1 MNKKDS
7 LLSIV
12 CIIVTALI
20 ILVVLI
26 GQSLR
31 IENKL
36 GIIPQLKVVQ
46 ENKSIP
52 IKPVISNDIYPMEKC
67 SFTTESIL
75 TKFEGAQLTTADN
88 GIPILCY
95 HDVNPTKGN
104 NLLLNPDK
112 FRQQLKYLKDNGYFT
127 LTLDEL
133 YGYLRDSAPIPSK
146 SVVLTFDDG
155 YIGNYTYAYPVLKE
169 FGFTAT
175 IFMISECVDKDS
187 YLTSS
192 QIKELSEYGID
203 IESHTTDHSDL
214 TKLSLSKQID
224 IMKESKHSLE
234 RLLNK
239 PINYIAYPYGKLND
253 NSKKAAAAA
262 GYKMAF
268 NVQGTLTDKKDNIY
282 NLDRF
287 YIGNNF
293 SMSDFIRIVTLK
305 RT

>member
-1 MNKKDS
+1 MNKKNS
-7 LLSIV
+7 FLSIV
-12 CIIVTALI
+12 CIIITALL
-20 ILVVLI
+20 ILVILI

-31 IENKL
+31 IEDSL
-36 GIIPQLKVVQ
+36 GILPQLKVAQ
-46 ENKSIP
+46 ENKNPP
-52 IKPVISNDIYPMEKC
+52 IKSVISNDIYSIKKC

-75 TKFEGAQLTTADN
+75 TKFDGAKVTNSDT

-112 FRQQLKYLKDNGYFT
+112 FRQQMKYLKDSGYFT

-133 YGYLRDSAPIPSK
+133 YEYLRENASIPSK
-146 SVVLTFDDG
+146 SIVLTFDDG
-155 YIGNYTYAYPVLKE
+155 YIGNYTYAFPILKE

-214 TKLSLSKQID
+214 TKFSLSKQID

-234 RLLNK
+234 MLLNK
-239 PINYIAYPYGKLND
+239 PIDYIAYPYGKLND

-268 NVQGTLTDKKDNIY
+268 NVQGALTDKKDNIY

-305 RT
+305 RI

>member
-7 LLSIV
+7 LLSIA

-31 IENKL
+31 IEKKL
-36 GIIPQLKVVQ
+36 GFLPQLKIAQ
-46 ENKSIP
+46 ENENIP
-52 IKPVISNDIYPMEKC
+52 IKSVISSDTYSIERC
-67 SFTTESIL
+67 TFTTESVL
-75 TKFEGAQLTTADN
+75 TKFDGANLTTADI

-112 FRQQLKYLKDNGYFT
+112 FRQQMKYLKDNGYFT
-127 LTLDEL
+127 LTMDEL
-133 YGYLRDSAPIPSK
+133 YGYLRENTAIPSK
-146 SVVLTFDDG
+146 SIVLTFDDG

-187 YLTSS
+187 YLTSG

-224 IMKESKHSLE
+224 IMKESKYSLE
-234 RLLNK
+234 KLLNK
-239 PINYIAYPYGKLND
+239 PINYIAYPYGKLN
-253 NSKKAAAAA
+253 NNAKEAAAAA

>member
-12 CIIVTALI
+12 CIIITALI

-31 IENKL
+31 IESRL
-36 GIIPQLKVVQ
+36 VTLPQLKII
-46 ENKSIP
+46 EANKNSP
-52 IKPVISNDIYPMEKC
+52 IKSVISNDIYSIEKC
-67 SFTTESIL
+67 TFNTETTLIKLNNS
-75 TKFEGAQLTTADN
+75 TLTTADI

-104 NLLLNPDK
+104 DLLLNPDK
-112 FRQQLKYLKDNGYFT
+112 FRQQMKYLKDNDYST

-133 YGYLRDSAPIPSK
+133 HGYLRENIPIPSK
-146 SVVLTFDDG
+146 SIVLTFDDG
-155 YIGNYTYAYPVLKE
+155 YIGNYTYAFPILKE

-187 YLTSS
+187 YLTSN
-192 QIKELSEYGID
+192 QVKELSEYGID

-214 TKLSLSKQID
+214 TKLSLSEQID
-224 IMKESKHSLE
+224 ILEKSKHSLE
-234 RLLNK
+234 NRLNK
-239 PINYIAYPYGKLND
+239 PVDYIAYPYGKLNN

-268 NVQGTLTDKKDNIY
+268 NLEGDYTDKKDNLY

-287 YIGNNF
+287 YIGNSL
-293 SMSDFIRIVTLK
+293 SMSNFIKIVTLK
-305 RT
+305 RN

>member
-12 CIIVTALI
+12 CVIITTLI

-36 GIIPQLKVVQ
+36 GTLPQLKVAQ
-46 ENKSIP
+46 ENENIP
-52 IKPVISNDIYPMEKC
+52 IKPVISNDIYSIERC
-67 SFTTESIL
+67 AFTTESVL
-75 TKFEGAQLTTADN
+75 TKFEGAKLTTADT
-88 GIPILCY
+88 GVPILCY

-112 FRQQLKYLKDNGYFT
+112 FKQQMKYLKDNGFFT

-133 YGYLRDSAPIPSK
+133 YGYLRENIAIPSK
-146 SVVLTFDDG
+146 SIVLTFDDG
-155 YIGNYTYAYPVLKE
+155 YIGNYTYAYPILKE

-175 IFMISECVDKDS
+175 IFMISECVDNGP
-187 YLTSS
+187 YLTSG

-234 RLLNK
+234 KLLNK
-239 PINYIAYPYGKLND
+239 PIDYIAYPYGKLND

-268 NVQGTLTDKKDNIY
+268 NVQGTLTDKRDNIY

-287 YIGNNF
+287 YIGNNY
-293 SMSDFIRIVTLK
+293 SMSDFIRIVTMK
-305 RT
+305 

>member
-1 MNKKDS
+1 MNKKNS
-7 LLSIV
+7 FLSIV
-12 CIIVTALI
+12 CIIITALL
-20 ILVVLI
+20 ILVILI

-31 IENKL
+31 IEDKL
-36 GIIPQLKVVQ
+36 GILPQLKVGQ
-46 ENKSIP
+46 ENENIS
-52 IKPVISNDIYPMEKC
+52 IKPVISNDIYSIEKC
-67 SFTTESIL
+67 DFTTESVL
-75 TKFEGAQLTTADN
+75 TKFEGAKLTTADT
-88 GIPILCY
+88 GVPILCY

-112 FRQQLKYLKDNGYFT
+112 FRQQMKYLKDNGFFT

-133 YGYLRDSAPIPSK
+133 YGYLRENASIPSK
-146 SVVLTFDDG
+146 SIVLTFDDG
-155 YIGNYTYAYPVLKE
+155 YIGNYTYAYPILKE

-175 IFMISECVDKDS
+175 IFMISECVDKGP
-187 YLTSS
+187 YLTSG

-234 RLLNK
+234 KLLNK
-239 PINYIAYPYGKLND
+239 PIDYIAYPYGKLND

-305 RT
+305 RS